1 MQVRIRSLPIAAL
14 AVAALLG
21 LYGTAPAWA
30 GDGGE
35 DAGTVQSFLDG
46 VCSFIMPN
54 QTPCPQLPTVSQG
67 ILEIAG
73 LFNARPEAV
82 RAGQNV
88 PGGAVY
94 AGNVATLAPV
104 ALASLTPLA
113 FKGAMTSRGQA
124 TATQLYDPAA
134 NSFFYAVTTLGSV
147 GGNSQPQTLNLF
159 YDYLLRTVPVFIKGQ
174 TVAKLSLPLAVLNS
188 SNGSERFVCGALG
201 CPASEATLHISASC
215 TGGAAC
221 LTGTVSGDF
230 AGTGTQQIYQ
240 AADLGV
246 TFSAAFGASPIS
258 KLPHATFAVQVPLV
272 VTPAN
277 DAPYFAFNLIPDKAV
292 FLVPQT
298 GFPTPKLGSG
308 TSVGIPPYA
317 APPCASTAG
326 TACPTSTTPPPSS
339 YGFCASFS
347 NNFTGPIGNP
357 APAVAAFVQI
367 GTDGEALASTPLAG
381 TGASLAECP
390 F

>member
-1 MQVRIRSLPIAAL
+1 MHFRIRFLPIAAL
-14 AVAALLG
+14 AAAALLSLG
-21 LYGTAPAWA
+21 RAAPAWA

-35 DAGTVQSFLDG
+35 DAGTVQSFLDT
-46 VCSFIMPN
+46 VCSFITPN

-94 AGNVATLAPV
+94 AGNVATLPPV

-113 FKGAMTSRGQA
+113 FKGALTSRA
-124 TATQLYDPAA
+124 TATPTQLYDPAA

-147 GGNSQPQTLNLF
+147 GGVSQPQTFNLF

-174 TVAKLSLPLAVLNS
+174 TVAKLSLPLAVLD
-188 SNGSERFVCGALG
+188 SNGNERFVCGALG
-201 CPASEATLHISASC
+201 CPASEATLQITATC
-215 TGGAAC
+215 TGGPAC

-230 AGTGTQQIYQ
+230 AGTGTQQTYQ

-246 TFSAAFGASPIS
+246 TFSAAFGASAIS
-258 KLPHATFAVQVPLV
+258 KLPHATFAVQAPLV

-277 DAPYFAFNLIPDKAV
+277 DPAYFGFNLIADKMV
-292 FLVPQT
+292 FLNPQT

-317 APPCASTAG
+317 APPCASSAG
-326 TACPTSTTPPPSS
+326 TACPTTTPPPPSA

-367 GTDGEALASTPLAG
+367 GVDGETLASTPLPG
-381 TGASLAECP
+381 TGATLAECP